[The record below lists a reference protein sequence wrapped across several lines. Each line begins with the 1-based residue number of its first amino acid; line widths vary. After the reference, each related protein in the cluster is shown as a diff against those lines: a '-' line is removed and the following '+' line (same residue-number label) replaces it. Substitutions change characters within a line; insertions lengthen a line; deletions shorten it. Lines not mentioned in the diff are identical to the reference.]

1 MHNPTTKRKAI
12 DDFFTPTKRRLEP
25 QDSTRGTKLGVTDK
39 SLKLVREDTAVPGLS
54 LCRDFI
60 SPTEEQD
67 ILAFLNDPSKCTWR
81 TDLSRRTMHFGGT
94 YCIMPSKKEFL
105 VRSKPEVLQAPEMP
119 QDLHWLVQRLIDS
132 GVYDDGRRPQFCIVN
147 EYTGNLGISAHT
159 ENFQFG
165 EPVVGLSLLSACPI
179 RFHELAE
186 AFDGSI
192 KHDLL
197 QLARNSHVKSLEQS
211 SNGLTHGHP
220 RDGETEAAVVIFTIS
235 VTDCMGLINRKNH
248 EGSVAALPSPP
259 SSDEK
264 GSFTDN
270 ADVARAEDDPE
281 SSLHRGLKSR
291 QITMIAIGGAIGT
304 GLIIGTGSALAK
316 AGPLS
321 ILISYTIVGFIVY
334 MVMCALGEMAAYLP
348 IQSGFTG
355 YANRFCDPALG
366 FSLGY
371 TYWFKYIIVTPNQLT
386 AAALVIQYWVPRE
399 RVNPGVFIAVF
410 LVVIILIN
418 YLGIKYFGE
427 IEFWLSSVKVLTI
440 VGLLILSLVLVL
452 GGGPDHDRKGF
463 RYWRNPGSMKTLY
476 GTGDK
481 GRFLGLWSTFV
492 TATFA
497 YLGTELVGVTV
508 GEAQN
513 PRRVIPRAIKLTFW
527 RIVIFYV
534 LSVLLIGMLVPYN
547 SSALSFATKQTTGA
561 SASPFV
567 VAMIES
573 GIGGL
578 PGFLNALILI
588 FVFSAANTDLY
599 IATRTLYGLAKE
611 GNSHRIFAKTDRRG
625 VPIYALGLSALI
637 ACIAFLNVADD
648 SRKVFG
654 YFVNLVT
661 IFGLLTWISI
671 LVTHIY
677 FVKARQAQGVEKHQL
692 SYVAPFGLYG
702 TYFAL
707 GFCIVIALFKN
718 FDVFVH
724 VEDRAGGEN
733 FDYNNFITGYLGIP
747 LYLIMIFGYKIFTRA
762 KGRTPLTADL
772 ITGKEA
778 IDREEEEFLA
788 NKAAKQGGKQTGGW
802 FYRHFVA
809 WLL

>member
-1 MHNPTTKRKAI
+1 MNLIHRK
-12 DDFFTPTKRRLEP
+12 KGE
-25 QDSTRGTKLGVTDK
+25 
-39 SLKLVREDTAVPGLS
+39 LS
-54 LCRDFI
+54 VD
-60 SPTEEQD
+60 E
-67 ILAFLNDPSKCTWR
+67 
-81 TDLSRRTMHFGGT
+81 
-94 YCIMPSKKEFL
+94 
-105 VRSKPEVLQAPEMP
+105 
-119 QDLHWLVQRLIDS
+119 
-132 GVYDDGRRPQFCIVN
+132 
-147 EYTGNLGISAHT
+147 
-159 ENFQFG
+159 
-165 EPVVGLSLLSACPI
+165 
-179 RFHELAE
+179 
-186 AFDGSI
+186 
-192 KHDLL
+192 
-197 QLARNSHVKSLEQS
+197 
-211 SNGLTHGHP
+211 
-220 RDGETEAAVVIFTIS
+220 
-235 VTDCMGLINRKNH
+235 
-248 EGSVAALPSPP
+248 LPSPP
-259 SSDEK
+259 SSNEK
-264 GSFTDN
+264 QSFGDN
-270 ADVARAEDDPE
+270 GIHGDLDD
-281 SSLHRGLKSR
+281 SATQLHRGLKSR

-304 GLIIGTGSALAK
+304 GLIIGTGAALAK

-321 ILISYTIVGFIVY
+321 ILISYSIVGFIVY

-355 YANRFCDPALG
+355 YATRFCDPALG

-386 AAALVIQYWVPRE
+386 AAALVLQYWVPRE

-410 LVVIILIN
+410 LIAIILIN
-418 YLGIKYFGE
+418 YLGIRFFGE
-427 IEFWLSSVKVLTI
+427 IEFWLSSIKILTI

-463 RYWRNPGSMKTLY
+463 RYWKDPGAMKPLY

-527 RIVIFYV
+527 RIVVFYV

-547 SSALSFATKQTTGA
+547 STALSFATKQTTGA

-567 VAMIES
+567 VALIES
-573 GIGGL
+573 GISTL
-578 PGFLNALILI
+578 PGFLNACILI
-588 FVFSAANTDLY
+588 FVFSAANSDLY

-611 GNSHRIFAKTDRRG
+611 GNSHPLFARTDRRG

-637 ACIAFLNVADD
+637 ACIAFLNCADD
-648 SRKVFG
+648 SRKVFS

-677 FVKARQAQGVEKHQL
+677 FVRARRAQGVENHQL
-692 SYVAPFGLYG
+692 AYTAPFGLYG

-707 GFCIVIALFKN
+707 VFCIVIAIFKN
-718 FDVFVH
+718 FDVFVY
-724 VEDRAGGEN
+724 VKGRAGGEH
-733 FDYNNFITGYLGIP
+733 FDYVNFITGYLGIP
-747 LYLIMIFGYKIFTRA
+747 LYLGMIFGYKLLSKDRA
-762 KGRTPLTADL
+762 MTPFTADL
-772 ITGKEA
+772 ITGKDA

-788 NKAAKQGGKQTGGW
+788 NKAAKQGGKKAGGW
-802 FYRHFVA
+802 FYRRFVA

>member
-1 MHNPTTKRKAI
+1 
-12 DDFFTPTKRRLEP
+12 
-25 QDSTRGTKLGVTDK
+25 
-39 SLKLVREDTAVPGLS
+39 
-54 LCRDFI
+54 
-60 SPTEEQD
+60 
-67 ILAFLNDPSKCTWR
+67 
-81 TDLSRRTMHFGGT
+81 
-94 YCIMPSKKEFL
+94 
-105 VRSKPEVLQAPEMP
+105 
-119 QDLHWLVQRLIDS
+119 
-132 GVYDDGRRPQFCIVN
+132 
-147 EYTGNLGISAHT
+147 
-159 ENFQFG
+159 
-165 EPVVGLSLLSACPI
+165 
-179 RFHELAE
+179 
-186 AFDGSI
+186 
-192 KHDLL
+192 
-197 QLARNSHVKSLEQS
+197 
-211 SNGLTHGHP
+211 
-220 RDGETEAAVVIFTIS
+220 
-235 VTDCMGLINRKNH
+235 MGLIHRKNADL
-248 EGSVAALPSPP
+248 SVDALPSPP
-259 SSDEK
+259 SSHEK
-264 GSFTDN
+264 TLFSEGQGL
-270 ADVARAEDDPE
+270 DPE
-281 SSLHRGLKSR
+281 EDPDTRLHRGLKSR

-321 ILISYTIVGFIVY
+321 ILISYSIVGFIVY

-355 YANRFCDPALG
+355 YATRFCDPALG

-399 RVNPGVFIAVF
+399 RVNPGVFIAIF
-410 LVVIILIN
+410 LVAIILIN
-418 YLGIKYFGE
+418 YLGIRYFGE
-427 IEFWLSSVKVLTI
+427 IEFWLSSVKILTI
-440 VGLLILSLVLVL
+440 IGLLILSLVLVL

-463 RYWRNPGSMKTLY
+463 RYWSDPGAMKTLY

-527 RIVIFYV
+527 RIVVFYV

-573 GIGGL
+573 GISGL
-578 PGFLNALILI
+578 PGFLNACILI
-588 FVFSAANTDLY
+588 FVFSAANSDLY

-611 GNSHRIFAKTDRRG
+611 GNSHRIFARTDGRG
-625 VPIYALGLSALI
+625 VPIFALGLSALI

-648 SRKVFG
+648 SKKVFG

-677 FVKARQAQGVEKHQL
+677 FVKARRAQGLEKHDL
-692 SYVAPFGLYG
+692 AYTAPFGLYG

-707 GFCIVIALFKN
+707 VFCIIIALFKN

-724 VEDRAGGEN
+724 VPDREGGEN
-733 FDYNNFITGYLGIP
+733 FDYINFITGYLGIP
-747 LYLIMIFGYKIFTRA
+747 LYLMMIFGYKFITHT
-762 KGRTPLTADL
+762 KGRTPLEADL
-772 ITGKEA
+772 TTGKEA

-788 NKAAKQGGKQTGGW
+788 NKATKQGGGRPGGW
-802 FYRHFVA
+802 FYRTFVA
-809 WLL
+809 WLF